1 MNAIYE
7 KEMAPKSFLIG
18 NLDSVQFSCF
28 FVAASLDTM
37 KYFRVFN
44 INFQITSKIQL
55 VLSTCWNGVVTSYSS
70 KMYKTQKNCSRL
82 NEHQEDGTFNVV
94 HMPQ

>member
-37 KYFRVFN
+37 KYFRVFKHKLPDN
-44 INFQITSKIQL
+44 HNNP
-55 VLSTCWNGVVTSYSS
+55 TC
-70 KMYKTQKNCSRL
+70 
-82 NEHQEDGTFNVV
+82 TFCMLDWCGYILFLENVQNTEKLFT
-94 HMPQ
+94 P

>member
-18 NLDSVQFSCF
+18 NLDSV

-37 KYFRVFN
+37 KYFRVFKHKLPYPDN
-44 INFQITSKIQL
+44 NKNP
-55 VLSTCWNGVVTSYSS
+55 TC
-70 KMYKTQKNCSRL
+70 
-82 NEHQEDGTFNVV
+82 TFYMLEWCGYILFLENVQNTEKLFT
-94 HMPQ
+94 P